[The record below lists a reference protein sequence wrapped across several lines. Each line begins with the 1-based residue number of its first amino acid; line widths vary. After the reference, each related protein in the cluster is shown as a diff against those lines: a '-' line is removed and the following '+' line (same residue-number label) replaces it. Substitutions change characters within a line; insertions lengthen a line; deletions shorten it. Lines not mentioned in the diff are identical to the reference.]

1 MIAVGVANPKAQGQ
15 AMTNT
20 EIVIVSAKIHDS
32 CPKKNH
38 ASPASNACQSRSEQK
53 HPKLCQLIV
62 QLGL

>member
-32 CPKKNH
+32 VRRKNH
-38 ASPASNACQSRSEQK
+38 ASPASNAKPITIGTK
-53 HPKLCQLIV
+53 HIRNFV
-62 QLGL
+62 S